1 MRVTQGMVLD
11 RLLANLSFNQRRL
24 QETNSAITSG
34 KRVQRPADDPI
45 AVAQSLGLA
54 GDLRQVDQY
63 RRNIVTIRGWLQATE
78 EALGHVT
85 DLIQRAR
92 ELAITGANETLS
104 QTQRSNIAAEVQQLF
119 QRGIDLG
126 NTTHSGRYIFAG
138 FQVATPPYQAS
149 GNPEGFVYLGDGG
162 KLQQEFETNRTVP
175 INVPGGAVF
184 PSALA
189 ALRELLDGLNISN
202 PGQIRSSIG
211 ALDAAVDAVLATRA
225 EVGARQERVS
235 AADEGLQ
242 DARVTLQKEL
252 SSAVDVDL
260 AQALVEFNAQ
270 QNVYQA
276 SLKASTLAIQPS
288 LLDFFR

>member
-11 RLLANLSFNQRRL
+11 RLLANLSFNQQRL
-24 QETNSAITSG
+24 QETNNTITSG

-63 RRNIVTIRGWLQATE
+63 RRNIVTVRGWLQATE

-104 QTQRSNIAAEVQQLF
+104 QTQRSNVAAEVQQLF

-138 FQVATPPYQAS
+138 FQVATPPFQAS
-149 GNPEGFVYLGDGG
+149 GSPEGYVYLGDGG
-162 KLQQEFETNRTVP
+162 RLQQEFETNRTVP
-175 INVPGGAVF
+175 LNVPGGTVF
-184 PSALA
+184 PPALT
-189 ALRELLDGLNISN
+189 ALRALLNGLNTSDST
-202 PGQIRSSIG
+202 QIRASVG
-211 ALDAAVDAVLATRA
+211 ALDAAADAVLATRA
-225 EVGARQERVS
+225 DVGARQERIIS
-235 AADEGLQ
+235 ADERLQ
-242 DARVTLQKEL
+242 DARVALQNEL

-260 AQALVEFNAQ
+260 AEALVEFNAQ